1 MQPSLTIV
9 VAASTNNVIGS
20 DGALPWRLPEDLQ
33 RFKQITMGKPIVMGR
48 LTHDSIGRAL
58 PGRRNIILSRQSGY
72 LAEGCEVVCSR
83 EADLDLLS
91 AEDDVMIIGG
101 GKIYEQFLPLATR
114 IYLTRVDAEI
124 NGDTNFPA
132 LDMDQWRLLDLVVFP
147 VTEERK
153 IGFAIEEL
161 IRAS

>member
-1 MQPSLTIV
+1 MQRSVTIV

-33 RFKQITMGKPIVMGR
+33 RFKQITIGKPIVMGR

-58 PGRRNIILSRQSGY
+58 PGRRNIILSRQPGY
-72 LAEGCEVVCSR
+72 MAEGCDVVGSR
-83 EADLDLLS
+83 KEALDLLS
-91 AEDDVMIIGG
+91 DEDEVMIIGG

-124 NGDTNFPA
+124 DGDTYFPA
-132 LDMDQWRLLDLVVFP
+132 LDMDQWRLLGREEFP
-147 VTEERK
+147 VTEKRK
-153 IGFAIEEL
+153 TGFAIEEL
-161 IRAS
+161 VRVE

>member
-9 VAASTNNVIGS
+9 VAASTNKVIGS

-58 PGRRNIILSRQSGY
+58 PGRRNIILSRQPEY
-72 LAEGCEVVCSR
+72 FAEGCEVVCSR
-83 EADLDLLS
+83 EEALELLS
-91 AEDDVMIIGG
+91 DEDEVMIIGG

-114 IYLTRVDAEI
+114 ICLTRVDAEI
-124 NGDTNFPA
+124 NGDTHFPA
-132 LDMDQWRLLDLVVFP
+132 LDMDQWCLLDREVFP